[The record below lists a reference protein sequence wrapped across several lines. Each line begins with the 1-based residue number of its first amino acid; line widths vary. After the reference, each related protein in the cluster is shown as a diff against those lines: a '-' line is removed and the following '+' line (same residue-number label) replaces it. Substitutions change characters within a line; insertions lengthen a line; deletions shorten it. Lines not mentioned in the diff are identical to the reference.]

1 MTAINSPPLCRGG
14 RIFTDFTMCNCFS
27 KNLGLGEAA
36 KRNVGNGANQ
46 IPDMGS
52 FSSSLG
58 SPGFQKLPSGLI
70 IQWGLASG
78 ASSYTVTF
86 PVSFPGRVLMLMA
99 IPHSTSAAGV
109 ASVGIANCS
118 DLGRSQ
124 CYIVI
129 GKVSQG
135 AMIEYER
142 ACFWLAIGV

>member
-1 MTAINSPPLCRGG
+1 
-14 RIFTDFTMCNCFS
+14 
-27 KNLGLGEAA
+27 LGLGEAA
-36 KRNVGNGANQ
+36 KRNIGTGANQ
-46 IPDMGS
+46 VPDMGS

-86 PVSFPGRVLMLMA
+86 PVSFPGRPLALLA
-99 IPHSTSAAGV
+99 IPHTTQAAGV
-109 ASVGIANCS
+109 TSVGVANCS
-118 DLGRSQ
+118 DLGKSQ

-129 GKVSQG
+129 GKVNQG

>member
-1 MTAINSPPLCRGG
+1 
-14 RIFTDFTMCNCFS
+14 MCNCFS

-58 SPGFQKLPSGLI
+58 APGFQKLPSGLI

-86 PVSFPGRVLMLMA
+86 PVSFPGRTLALLA
-99 IPHSTSAAGV
+99 IPHTTQAAGV
-109 ASVGIANCS
+109 ASVGVANCS
-118 DLGRSQ
+118 DLGKSQ

-129 GKVSQG
+129 GKVNQG

>member
-1 MTAINSPPLCRGG
+1 
-14 RIFTDFTMCNCFS
+14 MCNCFS

-86 PVSFPGRVLMLMA
+86 PVSFPGRTLALLA
-99 IPHSTSAAGV
+99 IPHTTQAAGV
-109 ASVGIANCS
+109 ASVGVANCS
-118 DLGRSQ
+118 DLGKSQ

-129 GKVSQG
+129 GKVNQG